1 VLKLSKNSNL
11 NLLIVA
17 FVSVLIGFGFAT
29 YKAPSFSQYAHR
41 NQVSIDVVSIQET
54 QPLYSI
60 EVEYPQLKN
69 ASPSLNSQISSNIEN
84 SITEFKQNSTA
95 NWQARQNSMP
105 NASPEPAPTTPPFFL
120 TTTWQPYQLNSQY
133 VSLIV
138 RNSAFEGGANSSQTL
153 ATYNFDLQ
161 NQKSLTLADVLPA
174 EDDLLE
180 KVSAIARQQLA
191 DSLAVDGGRVD
202 TQMLDD
208 GTQPTADN
216 FANFTFD
223 HTNVTIFFPKY
234 QVAAG
239 VYGEQQVIIP
249 RDSTMFDQAYQDV
262 SSN

>member
-1 VLKLSKNSNL
+1 
-11 NLLIVA
+11 
-17 FVSVLIGFGFAT
+17 
-29 YKAPSFSQYAHR
+29 
-41 NQVSIDVVSIQET
+41 
-54 QPLYSI
+54 
-60 EVEYPQLKN
+60 
-69 ASPSLNSQISSNIEN
+69 
-84 SITEFKQNSTA
+84 
-95 NWQARQNSMP
+95 
-105 NASPEPAPTTPPFFL
+105 L